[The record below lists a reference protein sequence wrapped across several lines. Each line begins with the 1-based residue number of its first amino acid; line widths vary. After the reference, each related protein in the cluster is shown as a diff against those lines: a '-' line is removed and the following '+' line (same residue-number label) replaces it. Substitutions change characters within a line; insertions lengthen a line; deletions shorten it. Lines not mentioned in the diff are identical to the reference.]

1 MGYSHYWTTKQST
14 ENSAWDAFT
23 VTVKQLIDETLVTI
37 KGGDG
42 TGEATITDKLVMF
55 NGDREKDEDF
65 ETFAI
70 ERDSGTWDFCKTG
83 HRPYDGVV
91 VASLMVAEN
100 YGILTWNSDGVDD
113 EFDEALQLLDQISF
127 VK

>member
-1 MGYSHYWTTKQST
+1 MGYTHYWTTKQPT

-70 ERDSGTWDFCKTG
+70 ERDGGTWEFCKTG
-83 HRPYDGVV
+83 RRPYDGVV
-91 VASLMVAEN
+91 VASLMVAET

-113 EFDEALQLLDQISF
+113 DFDEALALLDQISF